1 MIDLPPHPATPAA
14 EHPASLPLLIGPR
27 TSDGSG
33 HQRDVVSAPVVADV
47 MHVTVPIDQVV
58 PSRYRVRH
66 PSTPQTLAPLIRS
79 LRTSARVLAPCPAIL
94 GDDDAFEILDGH
106 RLVEAGRALGWK
118 EIPLMLVN
126 VDEVQAA
133 LWVLFGD
140 SHRRRRYTWWEK
152 RATMRV
158 LSAIGAD
165 QMTGREI
172 AHLSGWSEST
182 VSEARKAA
190 AILTPDILLLAGVDE
205 SRDRDQ
211 LVKLRRRDGRF
222 IVGGGTPEEVAYR
235 LRETLDGRN
244 PEVLAERD
252 ARERAAGAISS
263 ALHSDGRWRVEV
275 DLGDLTGADLRALR
289 RELLHQFDDACAKRR
304 RAPAGRRVA
313 PVKQVA
319 APRGPATTSATQD
332 RRAMVINQ
340 SAAPA
345 PTRETA
351 VSAVSRDLE
360 SPQPDHPSTTPRI
373 A

>member
-14 EHPASLPLLIGPR
+14 EHSASLPLLIDPR

-33 HQRDVVSAPVVADV
+33 HQRDVVSAPVVVDV

-126 VDEVQAA
+126 ATELQAA

-140 SHRRRRYTWWEK
+140 GHRRRYTWWEK
-152 RATMRV
+152 GRAMRV
-158 LSAIGAD
+158 LTAVIDD

-182 VSEARKAA
+182 VSEARKAGA
-190 AILTPDILLLAGVDE
+190 ALTPEVLVLAGVNE
-205 SRDRDQ
+205 VRDRDQ
-211 LVKLRRRDGRF
+211 LTRLRRRDGRY
-222 IVGGGTPEEVAYR
+222 IVGGRTPEEVAYR

-263 ALHSDGRWRVEV
+263 ALHTDGRWRVEV

-304 RAPAGRRVA
+304 RAPAGRDEAEAESSPAGGRVSGVRQIGVA
-313 PVKQVA
+313 QRHPVPEPDV
-319 APRGPATTSATQD
+319 RSA
-332 RRAMVINQ
+332 RPMA
-340 SAAPA
+340 
-345 PTRETA
+345 
-351 VSAVSRDLE
+351 
-360 SPQPDHPSTTPRI
+360 
-373 A
+373 

>member
-1 MIDLPPHPATPAA
+1 MIDLPPPPATPAA
-14 EHPASLPLLIGPR
+14 EHPASLPLLIDPR
-27 TSDGSG
+27 TSDESG

-47 MHVTVPIDQVV
+47 MHITVPIDQVA

-79 LRTSARVLAPCPAIL
+79 LRTPGRVLAPCPAIL
-94 GDDDAFEILDGH
+94 GDDDATFEILDGH
-106 RLVEAGRALGWK
+106 RLVEAGRALGWA
-118 EIPLMLVN
+118 EIPLMLMNVN
-126 VDEVQAA
+126 EIQAA

-140 SHRRRRYTWWEK
+140 SHRHRRYTWWEK
-152 RATMRV
+152 RTAMRV

-211 LVKLRRRDGRF
+211 LVKLRRRDGRY
-222 IVGGGTPEEVAYR
+222 IVRGGPPEEIAVR
-235 LRETLDGRN
+235 LREALDGRT
-244 PEVLAERD
+244 PEGLAERE

-263 ALHSDGRWRVEV
+263 ALHTDGRWRVEV

-289 RELLHQFDDACAKRR
+289 RELVRQFDDACAKGR

-313 PVKQVA
+313 PVKQVTTPPSA
-319 APRGPATTSATQD
+319 SAVQVDRGVPVATHAVSLPE
-332 RRAMVINQ
+332 MEYCE
-340 SAAPA
+340 PA
-345 PTRETA
+345 PQPPTTD
-351 VSAVSRDLE
+351 DLG
-360 SPQPDHPSTTPRI
+360 
-373 A
+373 